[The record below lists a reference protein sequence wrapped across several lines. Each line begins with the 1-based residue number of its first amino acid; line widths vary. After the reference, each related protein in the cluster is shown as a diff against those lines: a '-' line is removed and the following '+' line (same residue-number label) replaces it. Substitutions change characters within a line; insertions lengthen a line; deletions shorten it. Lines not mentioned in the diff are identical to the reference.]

1 MAVNLITAFTRV
13 RAREVLET
21 SFAQFQADRSV
32 VHLARTIRDREL
44 SLSGYEKSMN
54 CHLGDFTNYARLR
67 RDISDLERDLS
78 QTRPRDRKANDLRQ
92 LPGRNELEK
101 KLAQTKHSLKAHSCH
116 RCPERESHARWGERW
131 WKLRRETDAVID
143 QIESRTNQVAKTFD
157 RICEVLVMF
166 DYLTR
171 DLQGELEVTEAGTR
185 LAMIYGERDLLV
197 AESLRA
203 GIWDELDAA
212 TLSAIVATLVFESR
226 RDDEHQQPKLPKGK
240 FLDVLHQTDDLWA
253 SLESAAKKHKLKGSE
268 PLDPGVSFAVHRWVS
283 GATLDS
289 VLFDS
294 DLLVGDFIRLSKQI
308 IDLLEQLSR
317 AANDPL
323 SATAN
328 DAIDRMKRGIVAY
341 SYYV

>member
-1 MAVNLITAFTRV
+1 
-13 RAREVLET
+13 
-21 SFAQFQADRSV
+21 
-32 VHLARTIRDREL
+32 
-44 SLSGYEKSMN
+44 
-54 CHLGDFTNYARLR
+54 
-67 RDISDLERDLS
+67 
-78 QTRPRDRKANDLRQ
+78 
-92 LPGRNELEK
+92 
-101 KLAQTKHSLKAHSCH
+101 
-116 RCPERESHARWGERW
+116 
-131 WKLRRETDAVID
+131 LRRETDAVID

-171 DLQGELEVTEAGTR
+171 DSQGELEVTDAGTR

-203 GIWDELDAA
+203 GIWDQLDAA

-240 FLDVLHQTDDLWA
+240 FLDVLHQTDDLWVTI
-253 SLESAAKKHKLKGSE
+253 ESAAKKHKLKGSE

-317 AANDPL
+317 AANDRL
-323 SATAN
+323 STTAN
-328 DAIDRMKRGIVAY
+328 EAIDRMKRGIVAY